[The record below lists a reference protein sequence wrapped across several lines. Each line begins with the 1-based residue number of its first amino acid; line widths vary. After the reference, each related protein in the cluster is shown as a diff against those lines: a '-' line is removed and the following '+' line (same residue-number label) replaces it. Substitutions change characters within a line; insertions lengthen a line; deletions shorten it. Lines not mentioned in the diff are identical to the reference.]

1 MPFVPYPKI
10 ALAEEGGGGGGVM
23 LIPPPII
30 IPGPIFIICYPL
42 TYLSDI
48 TFFTVFNVIYVK
60 MLSV

>member
-1 MPFVPYPKI
+1 
-10 ALAEEGGGGGGVM
+10 M